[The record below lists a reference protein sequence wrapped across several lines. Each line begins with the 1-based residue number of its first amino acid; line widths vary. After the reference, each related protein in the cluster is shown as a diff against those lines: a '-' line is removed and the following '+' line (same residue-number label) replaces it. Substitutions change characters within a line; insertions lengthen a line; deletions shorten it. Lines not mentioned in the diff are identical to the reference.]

1 MRILF
6 LSRWFPHPS
15 DNGAKIRV
23 YYLLKGLAEN
33 HSVDLI
39 SFTETAPSA
48 KSFQVL
54 QEFLIE
60 VVAVPYK
67 PFQPTRTKAI
77 AGFFSEKP
85 RSILDTYDSTFAKAV
100 SDAALRQDYD
110 LVIASQIDMA
120 LYARLVPT
128 ARKVLEELEITKI
141 LTTYIEEVHPLRR
154 LRHRLTWWKLSR
166 FIDQLLEN
174 YDGCTV
180 VSELEREAVLRCSPQ
195 ADHIA
200 VIPNGVDT
208 SYYQAT
214 NEADIE
220 PDSMVFTGSVSY
232 SVNFEALE
240 YFAEQIFPIILAR
253 RPDTCLYVTGDT
265 GQAPINRL
273 KLRDRIIFT
282 GYLPDIR
289 PALRKACVN
298 IVPLLLGGGT
308 RLKILEG
315 WAAGTPIVSTSRGA
329 EGLNYLAG
337 RDLLIAD
344 DPMEFASSVLRLL
357 ADPALRADLRAN
369 GRALVES
376 AYDWHPIV
384 GHLEEFLAIINPP
397 VLSRVS

>member
-6 LSRWFPHPS
+6 LSRWFPHPP

-23 YYLLKGLAEN
+23 YYLLKGLAEH
-33 HSVDLI
+33 HSIDLI
-39 SFTETAPSA
+39 SFTETAPSP
-48 KSFQVL
+48 KSFQAL
-54 QEFLIE
+54 HEFLKE

-67 PFQPTRTKAI
+67 PFQPTQTRAI
-77 AGFFSEKP
+77 VGFFSEKP
-85 RSILDTYDSTFAKAV
+85 RSILDTYNSTFARAV
-100 SDAALRQDYD
+100 SDAALRQAYD
-110 LVIASQIDMA
+110 LVIASQIDMV

-128 ARKVLEELEITKI
+128 ARKMLEELEISKI
-141 LTTYIEEVHPLRR
+141 FTTYMEEGHPLRK
-154 LRHRLTWWKLSR
+154 LRHGLTWWKLSR
-166 FIDQLLEN
+166 FVDQLLEN

-180 VSELEREAVLRCSPQ
+180 VSELERKAVLRCSPQ

-208 SYYQAT
+208 SYYQVT

-220 PDSMVFTGSVSY
+220 PDSMIFTGSVSY
-232 SVNFEALE
+232 SVNYEALE
-240 YFAEQIFPIILAR
+240 YFAEQIFPIILTKCPNTR
-253 RPDTCLYVTGDT
+253 LYVTGDT

-282 GYLPDIR
+282 GYLSDIR

-329 EGLNYLAG
+329 EGLNYVAG

-344 DPMEFASSVLRLL
+344 DPRGFASSVLRLL

-369 GRALVES
+369 GRALVEK

-384 GHLEEFLAIINPP
+384 GSLEEFLTNINPR
-397 VLSRVS
+397 VLSKVS